1 MVREELVRVFFFIMG
16 TACLLLG
23 AIGVFIPLLPTTP
36 FLLLS
41 AALYLRSSTRMHR
54 WLFENRFFG
63 EYLRNYRDGRGIPM
77 KTKLFTVALLWV
89 TISYSLTF
97 VVVPW
102 AVRLILVAIAV
113 AVSVHI
119 VLIPTLRK

>member
-1 MVREELVRVFFFIMG
+1 
-16 TACLLLG
+16 
-23 AIGVFIPLLPTTP
+23 
-36 FLLLS
+36 
-41 AALYLRSSTRMHR
+41 MHR

>member
-1 MVREELVRVFFFIMG
+1 
-16 TACLLLG
+16 
-23 AIGVFIPLLPTTP
+23 
-36 FLLLS
+36 
-41 AALYLRSSTRMHR
+41 
-54 WLFENRFFG
+54 
-63 EYLRNYRDGRGIPM
+63 M